1 MVMVVILS
9 GSAAACL
16 LVFHS
21 EAGPGLLVILFVP
34 SIKRMFLMPIILKA
48 DQLPMAGEAD
58 VVAQGGAEGF
68 QCLAGLLAD
77 RLALRVAHQAR
88 EPLRKGVNAGFCH
101 GVLLLIECDEKQDAP
116 GLTFNQTQ

>member
-1 MVMVVILS
+1 
-9 GSAAACL
+9 
-16 LVFHS
+16 
-21 EAGPGLLVILFVP
+21 
-34 SIKRMFLMPIILKA
+34 MFLMPLILKA

-68 QCLAGLLAD
+68 ERLAGLLPD

-88 EPLRKGVNAGFCH
+88 KPLRKGVNAGVCH
-101 GVLLLIECDEKQDAP
+101 DVLLLIECDEKQDAP